1 MRFPCALVAILCSF
15 GPAAAPIAAATGHSV
30 RTEAG
35 ATALRHAKSAT
46 SGSSANAASSA
57 HAAMGTI
64 SALDLLEL
72 QIGYTTLLATYYLPT
87 TPRQLASGARTGIAA
102 YLLSRGIDDAKLPYV
117 PQRLDRGDGGDFI
130 DGAVLGVLLRYGT
143 RLRPDDLVQAA
154 LAGETAALHD
164 PYTLLFHPKAFTSFN
179 KYLSGETFGGI
190 GAVVTLESGGSRARV
205 ESVIANGP
213 AERAGVRAADEIVA
227 IDGTPIAG
235 KNGAAILAQL
245 RGRIGTAVHLSLLRD
260 GASLPVMTIVRA
272 KITPPVVLSRV
283 LPSGEGYVQLTRFG
297 DDAAAQLRAALAT
310 FAKANVTAMVLDLR
324 GNGGGYGD
332 EAKKVA
338 SAFIAAG
345 PIFSTRERTG
355 AASVERA
362 TGDAAFTGKL
372 AVLVDG
378 DTASASEIVAGA
390 LQDDG
395 RATIVGTRTFG
406 KGVVQSVYPLPD
418 GAGLKITTAR
428 YFTPKGRN
436 IDRTGITPDIVVT
449 EPSDA
454 KRGDPAADPQ
464 LARALQALR

>member
-1 MRFPCALVAILCSF
+1 MLT
-15 GPAAAPIAAATGHSV
+15 AATRASTATEAIAANRGNVA
-30 RTEAG
+30 
-35 ATALRHAKSAT
+35 AT
-46 SGSSANAASSA
+46 SGRAVSAT
-57 HAAMGTI
+57 GTI

-72 QIGYTTLLATYYLPT
+72 QIGYTTLLATYYVPI

-102 YLLSRGIDDAKLPYV
+102 YLLARGIDDARLPYV

-130 DGAVLGVLLRYGT
+130 DGAVLKVLLRYGA

-154 LAGETAALHD
+154 LAGEAAAPHD
-164 PYTLLFHPKAFTSFN
+164 PYTLLFHPKAFRSFN
-179 KYLSGETFGGI
+179 TFLRGETFGGI
-190 GAVVTLESGGSRARV
+190 GAVVTLESDGMRARV
-205 ESVIANGP
+205 ESVIAGGP
-213 AERAGVRAADEIVA
+213 AQRAGVQPADEIVA
-227 IDGTPIAG
+227 IDDTSVAG

-245 RGRIGTAVHLSLLRD
+245 RGRIGSTVHLSLLRG
-260 GASLPVMTIVRA
+260 GAALPALAMVRA

-297 DDAAAQLRAALAT
+297 DDAAAQLRTALGS
-310 FAKANVTAMVLDLR
+310 FAKANVTAVVLDLR

-338 SAFIAAG
+338 SAFIATG

-355 AASVERA
+355 AASVQRA
-362 TGDAAFTGKL
+362 TGDATFTGKL

-395 RATIVGTRTFG
+395 RATIVGTKTFG

-436 IDRTGITPDIVVT
+436 IDRTGIVPDVVVT
-449 EPSDA
+449 EPADA

-464 LARALQALR
+464 LARALAALR